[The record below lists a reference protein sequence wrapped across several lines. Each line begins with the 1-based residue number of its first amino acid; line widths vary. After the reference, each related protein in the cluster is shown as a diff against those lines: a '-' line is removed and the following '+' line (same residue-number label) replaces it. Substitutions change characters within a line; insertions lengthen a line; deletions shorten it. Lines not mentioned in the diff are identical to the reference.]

1 MCVLMSLLAPIAL
14 NSVLPAEYHG
24 KDSWLILLIIVVAIR
39 HHSDIFNIGCYMHKN
54 GVFVSIINFF
64 TALLGLS
71 LLYFLVPKLG
81 VEGAILALIIMQS
94 FKLVCLYSVSQHFE
108 PLKLNF
114 AALIPSWLA
123 LGFITLI
130 TLQFSELSLAK
141 WIVCFIYIVGLAYQ
155 YRALI
160 KQVIKSLIKEHHHA
174 QLL

>member
-1 MCVLMSLLAPIAL
+1 MGNRC
-14 NSVLPAEYHG
+14 G
-24 KDSWLILLIIVVAIR
+24 LLIIVVAIR

-94 FKLVCLYSVSQHFE
+94 FKLVCLYSVSQYFE

-114 AALIPSWLA
+114 AALVPSWLA
-123 LGFITLI
+123 LGSITVI

-160 KQVIKSLIKEHHHA
+160 KQVIKSLMKEHHHA